1 MFYFNYL
8 QFLAHIIFIKV
19 LDHTLCLLKK
29 CLRGMLGA
37 YEKSFKIMSRRRVRY
52 KFFRVR
58 YIAILR
64 LLWVYRYNNQRGE
77 NLSQRLCY
85 KMVFSAVPF

>member
-1 MFYFNYL
+1 MYMFYFSYL

-19 LDHTLCLLKK
+19 LDHTLYLLKK

-52 KFFRVR
+52 KFFVCGILPSK
-58 YIAILR
+58 IAVGLP
-64 LLWVYRYNNQRGE
+64 VQ
-77 NLSQRLCY
+77 
-85 KMVFSAVPF
+85 

>member
-1 MFYFNYL
+1 MPKGDFGSIREKL
-8 QFLAHIIFIKV
+8 QNHEPKAR
-19 LDHTLCLLKK
+19 TLQ
-29 CLRGMLGA
+29 
-37 YEKSFKIMSRRRVRY
+37 I
-52 KFFRVR
+52 FRVR

-77 NLSQRLCY
+77 NLPQRLCY